1 MDMPHIVEVP
11 RYEDERGWFEPWFL
25 QTALN
30 GFQAK
35 QVNFNLT
42 KKNAFRGFHFGV
54 GEVAQAKYVSCLRG
68 SVLDFVV
75 DIRKTSKDFGRVY
88 RFELF
93 GDSPT
98 AVFIPTGFAHG
109 IYGVSDESLMV
120 YAASQE
126 WVPNIEF
133 TITPFDS
140 SLDLG
145 LDLDLLICT
154 DKDRGGLLLNQYLRM
169 V

>member
-1 MDMPHIVEVP
+1 MDTPHIIDVP
-11 RYEDERGWFEPWFL
+11 RYGDKRGWFEPWFL
-25 QTALN
+25 QTELN

-42 KKNAFRGFHFGV
+42 QKNAFRGFHFGV
-54 GEVAQAKYVSCLRG
+54 GEMAQAKYVSCLKGR
-68 SVLDFVV
+68 VLDFVV
-75 DIRKTSKDFGRVY
+75 DIRKDSKDFGQVY

-93 GDSPT
+93 GDSPS

-109 IYGVSDESLMV
+109 IYGVADESLMV

-126 WVPNIEF
+126 WVPNIEY

-140 SLDLG
+140 NLNLGIDLG
-145 LDLDLLICT
+145 LLVCT
-154 DKDRGGLLLNQYLRM
+154 DKDRDGLLLNEYLGM